1 MIFPYCVEHLHRLLF
16 VKSYA
21 MEIMIL
27 IGQWSAP
34 MDQITQIIQCSFD
47 IERTWV
53 EIGGWENLTRANID
67 MLMLF
72 GMSNLP
78 GIRQGNDE
86 VLYIAN
92 MFA

>member
-1 MIFPYCVEHLHRLLF
+1 
-16 VKSYA
+16 
-21 MEIMIL
+21 
-27 IGQWSAP
+27 

-47 IERTWV
+47 IERIWV

-86 VLYIAN
+86 VLYNIAN